1 MWEAV
6 AFAALGLGIAYA
18 ATHFLP
24 ARFPSRALVLATG
37 PIAALVGGLITRTV
51 LGGGHAAVTLPVSA
65 LVAAALL
72 SLLVR
77 PADDRRFLRHS
88 VAGRA

>member
-18 ATHFLP
+18 ATHFMP
-24 ARFPSRALVLATG
+24 DRFPSRSLVLATG
-37 PIAALVGGLITRTV
+37 PVAALVGGLITRTV
-51 LGGGHAAVTLPVSA
+51 LGGGHLAVTLPAAA

-72 SLLVR
+72 SLLIR
-77 PADDRRFLRHS
+77 PADDRRFLHHS